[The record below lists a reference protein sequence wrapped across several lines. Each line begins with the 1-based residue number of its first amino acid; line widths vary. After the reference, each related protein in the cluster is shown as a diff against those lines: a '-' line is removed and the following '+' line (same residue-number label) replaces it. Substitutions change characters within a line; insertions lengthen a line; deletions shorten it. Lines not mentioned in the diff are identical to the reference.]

1 MARETNVEFRVGVII
16 LIVII
21 LLAWSLYWLQGYKLE
36 ANSQVVKV
44 FFEDVGALSIGDKV
58 TVNGVHK
65 GKVNQLYLADGGVI
79 VELQIYQDVELRQ
92 DAEFRIRNL
101 GVMGERYVAVRP
113 GTDSAAYNLEQ
124 TAQGQYD
131 TGLPEVMGTLGE
143 MVGELRTM
151 VASLR
156 KTVAS
161 DTSLQRFNNTV
172 NNFEQ
177 ASASLVRY
185 LERNETKLDK
195 TASNFLEA
203 SAKLNRLL
211 AGKGEK
217 IDSTLDRMERASL
230 GLEQFVNGLDTLSK
244 ATQRLATAINEGD
257 GTLQAMLEDRRLYDD
272 LRKVADELDDLILD
286 IRENPSRYIRLNIE
300 IF

>member
-16 LIVII
+16 LIVLI

-65 GKVNQLYLADGGVI
+65 GKVNQLYLADGGVV

-92 DAEFRIRNL
+92 DATFRIRNL

-113 GTDSAAYNLEQ
+113 GADSARYDPQ
-124 TAQGQYD
+124 VIAQGQYD
-131 TGLPEVMGTLGE
+131 TGIPEVMGTLGE
-143 MVGELRTM
+143 MTSELRTM

-156 KTVAS
+156 QTVAS
-161 DTSLQRFNNTV
+161 DTSLQRFNQTV
-172 NNFEQ
+172 ANFEQ

-185 LERNETKLDK
+185 LENNESKLDE
-195 TASNFLEA
+195 TADNFLQA
-203 SAKLNRLL
+203 STKLNRLL
-211 AGKGEK
+211 AGKNERV
-217 IDSTLDRMERASL
+217 DSTLDRFDRASL
-230 GLEQFVNGLDTLSK
+230 RFESFVSTLDTLSM
-244 ATQRLATAINEGD
+244 ATRRLANSITEGD

-272 LRKVADELDDLILD
+272 LRKVADDLDDLILD
-286 IRENPSRYIRLNIE
+286 IRENPSRYLRINIE